1 MKNKKAI
8 ILFIL
13 TITSMILGFAKESA
27 IVYTLGATVESDI
40 FIFASNLPIILFSSI
55 GTVISTTFM
64 PIYTDIRINDSID
77 EANSFA
83 SIFNIIIII
92 ICMLI
97 TAIIIIFPKILV
109 EIMAPGIANES
120 IVTLVTRVVI
130 PSIIFLG
137 VTSIIVGALESHNKV
152 EIAVARQI
160 PFNLF
165 LIIAMIVVYNKFG
178 FVASVFMI
186 LMASIIQLIFVAI
199 YANKIN
205 LKYRRPTNKTK
216 KHLRTSFEMIV
227 PMAIGVMAMQIN
239 SIVSTNLASTLGTG
253 NITKLNLANKLNMA
267 SYNTLGYLIVILIFP
282 ILAQHAA
289 KKDYSNIGKA
299 LSESIVKSAIIMSP
313 IIIII
318 FVLSK
323 DIVTLFFGNEK
334 FLDSDIIITTNVLK
348 GYLIGLIFWAIKD
361 ILNRAYYS
369 LKETKISMKN
379 GIVAVGINIVVSLI
393 LIKPF
398 GIVGLAVSTSLSSM
412 VSVMLLVKNLNII
425 RVKLNVRYIII
436 WLMKLI
442 IPTISMVTVYFVINN
457 IFETSQVNKISL
469 FIKITLM
476 SLTMLMS
483 YSLVLYMISKKEV
496 DELLKNR

>member
-1 MKNKKAI
+1 MKNKKTI

-13 TITSMILGFAKESA
+13 TVTSMILGFAKESA
-27 IVYTLGATVESDI
+27 IVYTLGATVKSDI

-83 SIFNIIIII
+83 SRFNIIVII
-92 ICMLI
+92 ICI
-97 TAIIIIFPKILV
+97 IVTAIIMIYPNILV
-109 EIMAPGIANES
+109 KLMAPGLVNENM
-120 IVTLVTRVVI
+120 VTCVTRIVI

-137 VTSIIVGALESHNKV
+137 ITSIIVGALESHNKV
-152 EIAVARQI
+152 EVAVARQI

-178 FVASVFMI
+178 FIASVFMI
-186 LMASIIQLIFVAI
+186 LMASIIQLIFVAM
-199 YANKIN
+199 YANQIN
-205 LKYRRPTNKTK
+205 LKYRKPTNKTK
-216 KHLRTSFEMIV
+216 KYLRTSFEMII
-227 PMAIGVMAMQIN
+227 PMAIGVMAMQVN

-282 ILAQHAA
+282 ILAQYAA
-289 KKDYSNIGKA
+289 KKDYYNIGRA
-299 LSESIVKSAIIMSP
+299 LSEGIVKSLIIMIP

-318 FVLSK
+318 FTLSR

-334 FLDSDIIITTNVLK
+334 FLEADIIVTTNVLK
-348 GYLIGLIFWAIKD
+348 GYLVGLIFWAIKD

-369 LKETKISMKN
+369 LKETRISMKN
-379 GIVAVGINIVVSLI
+379 GVVAVGINIVMSLI

-398 GIVGLAVSTSLSSM
+398 GIVGLAIATSLSSIT
-412 VSVMLLVKNLNII
+412 SVILLVKNLRII
-425 RVKLNVRYIII
+425 RVKINVKYIVR
-436 WLMKLI
+436 WLIKLI
-442 IPTISMVTVYFVINN
+442 VPAISMVIVYFISNSILVGSQIN
-457 IFETSQVNKISL
+457 KMLL
-469 FIKITLM
+469 FIRIVLM
-476 SLTMLMS
+476 SLTMIMS
-483 YSLVLYMISKKEV
+483 YSLFLYMISKKEV
-496 DELLKNR
+496 YDLMTK